1 MKLYQCLT
9 MNIFKS
15 KTIQYQLTEFIS
27 CNNSKY
33 CFMTFCLQW
42 CVHKSVCVATEIVF
56 FYTLSDSKNR
66 KQLGKHS
73 CMPPEQSQP
82 YIILHLH
89 CTSSAVA
96 VASSKPSD
104 YTGSIKLTAS
114 ANFTKHRIVSIG
126 PRRCQS
132 GWYTLNYIS
141 PHLKF
146 TFQYM
151 ASSTPSDYFNIIIF
165 YPSNLK
171 KE

>member
-1 MKLYQCLT
+1 
-9 MNIFKS
+9 
-15 KTIQYQLTEFIS
+15 
-27 CNNSKY
+27 
-33 CFMTFCLQW
+33 MTFCLQL

-56 FYTLSDSKNR
+56 FFFTLSDSKNR
-66 KQLGKHS
+66 KKLEKHS

-82 YIILHLH
+82 YIMLHQQ

-96 VASSKPSD
+96 VASSKLSD

-151 ASSTPSDYFNIIIF
+151 ASSTPSDYFIIIIF
-165 YPSNLK
+165 YLWNLK
-171 KE
+171 NIQLFQQQFYALAIAVDE